1 MTSFM
6 QGSKKREAKPISP
19 SLSIV
24 RGLLVLRFPGHIWR
38 DGIGFHWKPGLCA
51 AGAPQI
57 QFHALYAKHLPSA
70 WSDFVGRSD
79 GCERESSAPL
89 SDFCVFYSKE
99 RETKKWAEEKKKQN
113 QETASV
119 SLRERTDLRSLKISR
134 SHRLF
139 DCFDPKMVRGN
150 KVTDKLFQTRA
161 PLNGVLSH
169 SPFFHLLENTPQMT
183 KKLSA
188 PTVFQSEDRTR
199 FGGKITQDS
208 SSRARNLKHPAMCT
222 ASSGA
227 PGGGWD
233 GCQSPRCVVTLFL
246 LSADKAS
253 TDTACIWRLTPL
265 AVGLCGYTQRAPVW
279 LTPKRFCLVAEWMW
293 QKCALYRH
301 LHRLGRQSDSKDV
314 SQGNRQLRRVLR
326 RRRQRRWWWWWS
338 ASVAPPK
345 DELIVG
351 SKSMVVEVPRGCKH
365 DEKHLLQLNTG
376 MTKPTISLVTSM
388 AWIA

>member
-1 MTSFM
+1 MLSFQLRTKIHNDLIHAGIQKERGQADLSQFVHC
-6 QGSKKREAKPISP
+6 QGSI
-19 SLSIV
+19 
-24 RGLLVLRFPGHIWR
+24 
-38 DGIGFHWKPGLCA
+38 
-51 AGAPQI
+51 
-57 QFHALYAKHLPSA
+57 
-70 WSDFVGRSD
+70 
-79 GCERESSAPL
+79 SAPVSWSHL
-89 SDFCVFYSKE
+89 KRWYWFSLEAWPLRCRCPTDSVSCPLCKALAICLIWLCRQVWWLWEGIFSSTFRFLCVLQQGE
-99 RETKKWAEEKKKQN
+99 RDEEVSRRKKKKN

-227 PGGGWD
+227 PGGAEMDASLPAVLSRCSSCQQTKLPQIQLVYGDWHLSLWDSVGIHNTHLCDWRQNAFAWLQSERGRSVHCTDTYTVLGGSQTQRMFHRGIVNFAVCCGDDDNGDDDDDDRLQSPPQRRADRWINVD
-233 GCQSPRCVVTLFL
+233 GCWSPTWV
-246 LSADKAS
+246 
-253 TDTACIWRLTPL
+253 
-265 AVGLCGYTQRAPVW
+265 
-279 LTPKRFCLVAEWMW
+279 
-293 QKCALYRH
+293 
-301 LHRLGRQSDSKDV
+301 
-314 SQGNRQLRRVLR
+314 
-326 RRRQRRWWWWWS
+326 
-338 ASVAPPK
+338 
-345 DELIVG
+345 
-351 SKSMVVEVPRGCKH
+351 
-365 DEKHLLQLNTG
+365 
-376 MTKPTISLVTSM
+376 
-388 AWIA
+388 